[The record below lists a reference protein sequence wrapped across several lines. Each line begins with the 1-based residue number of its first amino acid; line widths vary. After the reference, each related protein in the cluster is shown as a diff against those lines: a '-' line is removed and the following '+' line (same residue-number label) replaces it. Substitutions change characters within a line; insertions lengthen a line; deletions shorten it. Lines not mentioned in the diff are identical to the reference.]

1 MQRVFKKV
9 LVSALMFSSLVSLIG
24 CSPFQVSRSKSDY
37 RIETYDIKEVEK
49 DQESGDSKSKNSTD
63 SNENK
68 DDNSSSKDSED

>member
-24 CSPFQVSRSKSDY
+24 CSPFQVSRSESDY

-49 DQESGDSKSKNSTD
+49 DQENGDSKSKNSTD